1 VILGN
6 DFRDNRGAVVSIN
19 ANSLTDAETPDP
31 GRSSG
36 SIDRDIRY
44 DDNRGPLVRD
54 NRISY
59 TIDAAAGGATGGME
73 VRGEELVIESVWD
86 DVDIVHVLK
95 SEIIVQNLHTYT
107 GVRLMS
113 QVNASLVV
121 KLLGDNAGFTAA
133 GYGLD
138 IDDRIGGTVQVVGQP
153 GYPVVLTSLKDD
165 TVGASLDPLGRLVKD
180 TNNDGSASTP
190 TPGDWRS
197 LQFLPMSNDRNVT
210 IVQEAEKPATQGIDA
225 NSSPDTA
232 QGLGVLAPNF
242 ATGTNT
248 FDSAQEKSGD
258 DVRRLGFEVHGH
270 IAADDPPDVDVYS
283 FTGYAGSEVWIDI
296 DKTSPSLDT
305 MVELLDA
312 AGTVRARSVDSQ
324 LALGAGVGGPAQPLT
339 RDAARGGD
347 H

>member
-1 VILGN
+1 MLFRSAGSATGNRNGRGGNAAATVFARGAQPVILGN
-6 DFRDNRGAVVSIN
+6 DFRDNLGTLVSIN
-19 ANSLTDAETPDP
+19 ANSLTDAELPDP

-36 SIDRDIRY
+36 PLGRDARY

-54 NRISY
+54 NRLSY
-59 TIDAAAGGATGGME
+59 TINAAAGRPAGGATGGME
-73 VRGEELVIESVWD
+73 VRGEEITVESVWD

-121 KLLGDNAGFTAA
+121 KLLGTNAGFTAA

-153 GYPVVLTSLKDD
+153 GYPVVLTSLADD
-165 TVGASLDPLGRLVKD
+165 SVGASLDPLGQQVKD
-180 TNNDGSASTP
+180 TNNNAAATSP

-197 LQFLPMSNDRNVT
+197 LQFLPMSNDRNVA
-210 IVQEAEKPATQGIDA
+210 IVQEAERATTQGVDA
-225 NSSPDTA
+225 NSIPDMA

-258 DVRRLGFEVHGH
+258 EIRRLGFEVHGF
-270 IAADDPPDVDVYS
+270 IASDDPTDVDVYS

-296 DKTSPSLDT
+296 DKTSPSQI
-305 MVELLDA
+305 
-312 AGTVRARSVDSQ
+312 GRAHV
-324 LALGAGVGGPAQPLT
+324 
-339 RDAARGGD
+339 
-347 H
+347 